1 MTQLITF
8 TKTVL
13 DLQKHSVPSGRNSS
27 LLREEKNRL
36 KEMEMNSQSQNVP
49 EPAQNF
55 DLRQEP
61 GLRGFVYDTV
71 LS

>member
-1 MTQLITF
+1 
-8 TKTVL
+8 
-13 DLQKHSVPSGRNSS
+13 
-27 LLREEKNRL
+27 
-36 KEMEMNSQSQNVP
+36 MNCQSQNVP
-49 EPAQNF
+49 EPAQNL